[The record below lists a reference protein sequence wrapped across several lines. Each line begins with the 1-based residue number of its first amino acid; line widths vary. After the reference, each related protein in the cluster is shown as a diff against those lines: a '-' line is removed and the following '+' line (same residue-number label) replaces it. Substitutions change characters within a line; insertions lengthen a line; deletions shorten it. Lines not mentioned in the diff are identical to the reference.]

1 MPTLLHVSASP
12 LSDNSFSARIG
23 DAFIAAW
30 QESNPGGVVDDLNLW
45 KETLPAFDAEAA
57 TWKLNTLAGF
67 STTPETQAAF
77 ERIRGVADRF
87 LAADA
92 YLVTCPMWNF
102 GVPYP
107 LKHYIDV
114 LVQPGLTYGFDPA
127 KGFFGLVPNRPVQL
141 VLTRGGS
148 FAPGAPFNHLE
159 FQRPYLEGVL
169 GFIGLTDVRTV
180 VMDCTAYG
188 PAVSDP
194 LLAQAVR
201 EAAAAAQAF

>member
-1 MPTLLHVSASP
+1 MPTLLHISASP
-12 LSDNSFSARIG
+12 LSDRSFSGRIG
-23 DAFIAAW
+23 DAFVASWKAT
-30 QESNPGGVVDDLNLW
+30 NPEGVVDTLNLW
-45 KETLPAFDAEAA
+45 TEALPAFDAQAA
-57 TWKLNTLAGF
+57 TWKLNTLAGAAA
-67 STTPETQAAF
+67 TPETDAAYT
-77 ERIRGVADRF
+77 RIRGVADRF

-92 YLVTCPMWNF
+92 YLISCPMWNF

-127 KGFFGLVPNRPVQL
+127 RGFFGLVPNRPVQL

-194 LLAQAVR
+194 LLEQAIQ
-201 EAAAAAQAF
+201 EAASSAQAF